1 MSHII
6 SLFEPALLANL
17 VNFDGFI
24 ITIITTG
31 TVERYAKFVGNDKRS
46 KMNVQ
51 WKISMKIQP
60 LKFVFCDIW
69 QRECHK
75 VSL

>member
-6 SLFEPALLANL
+6 SLFEPALLADL

-31 TVERYAKFVGNDKRS
+31 TVERFAKFVGVYGS
-46 KMNVQ
+46 Q
-51 WKISMKIQP
+51 KIVLCP
-60 LKFVFCDIW
+60 DW
-69 QRECHK
+69 
-75 VSL
+75 

>member
-6 SLFEPALLANL
+6 SLFELVQLADL

-31 TVERYAKFVGNDKRS
+31 TVERFAKFVGVYGR
-46 KMNVQ
+46 Q
-51 WKISMKIQP
+51 KIVLCP
-60 LKFVFCDIW
+60 DW
-69 QRECHK
+69 
-75 VSL
+75 